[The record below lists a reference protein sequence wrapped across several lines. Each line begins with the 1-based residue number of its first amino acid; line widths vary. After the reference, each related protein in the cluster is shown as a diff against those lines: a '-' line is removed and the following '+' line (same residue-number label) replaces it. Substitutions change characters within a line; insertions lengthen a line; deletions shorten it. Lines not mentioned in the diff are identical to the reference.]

1 MVSIPIST
9 NIVKT
14 IANLIYYLYSD
25 NGNKQYRR
33 MQTNKT
39 STRKRTTE
47 RERRASLTTE
57 QYRQR
62 ERERQRETCQPYNRT
77 KNMDRSSNSEQ
88 HRQMRERRISEERE
102 QHRLTNSEKRR
113 QSRSQNNLV
122 SYQCIKYFTKLT
134 KIFLHL
140 ITASANAYYIGK
152 ILHDRNHNTSG
163 LSAGLASYYNN
174 RTAIIGAIQ
183 KSMSVTSD
191 NCTIIL

>member
-25 NGNKQYRR
+25 NDNKQYRR

-47 RERRASLTTE
+47 RESCQPHNRTIQAKKKRATERERRASLTTE
-57 QYRQR
+57 L
-62 ERERQRETCQPYNRT
+62 

-88 HRQMRERRISEERE
+88 HRQMRERQTSEERD
-102 QHRLTNSEKRR
+102 NIDR
-113 QSRSQNNLV
+113 QTVKKEDNHDHNNFV

-152 ILHDRNHNTSG
+152 ILRDRNYNTSG
-163 LSAGLASYYNN
+163 LTAGLASNYNYVIK
-174 RTAIIGAIQ
+174 TDMFIHI
-183 KSMSVTSD
+183 T
-191 NCTIIL
+191 